1 MSDYYVKLDDVLAL
15 LPETDIV
22 GPKPS
27 RLRKEV
33 QELKKII
40 PFSFVDVC
48 NDTMNKNKK

>member
-48 NDTMNKNKK
+48 NDIIDKK

>member
-22 GPKPS
+22 GPKPT

-48 NDTMNKNKK
+48 DDTINKK

>member
-22 GPKPS
+22 GPKPT

-48 NDTMNKNKK
+48 DDIIYKK

>member
-1 MSDYYVKLDDVLAL
+1 MPDFYVKLDDVLIL

-22 GPKPS
+22 GPKHS

-40 PFSFVDVC
+40 PFSFIDVC
-48 NDTMNKNKK
+48 DDTINKNKK

>member
-1 MSDYYVKLDDVLAL
+1 MPDYYVKLDDVLAL

-22 GPKPS
+22 DPKSS

-40 PFSFVDVC
+40 PFSLVNVC
-48 NDTMNKNKK
+48 NDTINK

>member
-48 NDTMNKNKK
+48 NDTINKK

>member
-48 NDTMNKNKK
+48 NDEVK